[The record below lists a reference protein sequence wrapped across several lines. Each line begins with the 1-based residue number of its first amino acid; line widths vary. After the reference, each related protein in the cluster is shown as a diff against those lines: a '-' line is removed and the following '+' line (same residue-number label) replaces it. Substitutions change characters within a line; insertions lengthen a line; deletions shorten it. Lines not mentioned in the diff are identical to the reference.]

1 VRCLALEKR
10 IVVVTRNR
18 RTGHITSAQF
28 LPLALN
34 SRALE
39 GNESIRKTAHLG
51 QHYSYAEQVDD
62 HGHHAWRFS
71 RLLFPRGLLGRDAQ
85 AFERV
90 LQSIFRAVPLSC
102 IVQTD

>member
-1 VRCLALEKR
+1 
-10 IVVVTRNR
+10 VVVKRNK

-51 QHYSYAEQVDD
+51 QHYSFAKQVDNQ
-62 HGHHAWRFS
+62 GHYAWEFAKF
-71 RLLFPRGLLGRDAQ
+71 LFPRDLNIRDPEV
-85 AFERV
+85 FERA
-90 LQSIFRAVPLSC
+90 LQRIFRAVQLDCLVS
-102 IVQTD
+102 